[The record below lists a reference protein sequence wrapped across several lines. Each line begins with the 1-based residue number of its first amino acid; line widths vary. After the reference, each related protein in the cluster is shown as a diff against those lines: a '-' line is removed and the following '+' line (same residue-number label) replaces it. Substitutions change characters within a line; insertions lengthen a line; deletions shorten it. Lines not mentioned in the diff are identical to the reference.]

1 MLAVMTSWMGR
12 NWFWCFGED
21 VWSLSLLC
29 CGLNQRKFQC
39 VGFVCVWCIFVFF
52 KEPKNL
58 NLFSSSHVVSAE
70 SICLGWWQPLYKIFT
85 KRVSP
90 VLQVAVCP
98 LFFFPSL
105 ANLQHFVES
114 HFSKNNVPA
123 RLESTGKSGD
133 AEPMWIG
140 LMGPCAGGLLDG
152 VGW

>member
-1 MLAVMTSWMGR
+1 M
-12 NWFWCFGED
+12 
-21 VWSLSLLC
+21 
-29 CGLNQRKFQC
+29 
-39 VGFVCVWCIFVFF
+39 CVWCIFVFF